1 MRCSIKRLL
10 WVLLLVQ
17 SCLLQAVEIY
27 VAPFVTASEDHLLEL
42 TREEKEFG
50 GLFYRAVLSFDE
62 EHFLTVR
69 QLRESDLIKGREVTS
84 LLAAGELCEK
94 YNIDY
99 LVYGFYKKTYQYSE
113 AEIRVYERETKENK
127 KVFYAKAEHG
137 EINIMKDDLARKL
150 VVYFYDLLG
159 VDERE
164 RRKIPTKAFGGIEIY
179 GGLGYWTPTG
189 DWFGLVTGIAAAEV
203 GVFIQPDDIIL
214 YDPDWLVLF
223 RYGFTA
229 SYMLGLNK
237 PDVEDAYL
245 HSMQLDI
252 PVRLC
257 VLFLQQHMAYA
268 GIGLFYRHD
277 FVYQIRL
284 FGSPVW
290 SNSGTLGA
298 SSAVGYEYWCGE
310 SKLYAFGGELKLDAA
325 FYEHPVVRLALLF
338 TFKYRLDFDG
348 GTESVRAEND
358 DGGEAGSDADA
369 DAAGEAAPAA
379 DTEAAG
385 EAGED

>member
-1 MRCSIKRLL
+1 MRCSIKKLL
-10 WVLLLVQ
+10 WMLLLTQ

-27 VAPFVTASEDHLLEL
+27 VAPFVTVSEDHLLEL

-62 EHFLTVR
+62 EHLLTVR

-137 EINIMKDDLARKL
+137 EIYIMKDELARKL

-159 VDERE
+159 VDEKE
-164 RRKIPTKAFGGIEIY
+164 RQKIPTKAFGGIEIY
-179 GGLGYWTPTG
+179 SGLGYWTPTG
-189 DWFGLVTGIAAAEV
+189 DWFGLVTGIASAEI
-203 GVFIQPDDIIL
+203 GVFIQPDDIIF
-214 YDPDWLVLF
+214 YDPDWLMLF
-223 RYGFTA
+223 RYGLTA
-229 SYMLGLNK
+229 GYMLGLNK

-245 HSMQLDI
+245 HSMQLEL

-268 GIGLFYRHD
+268 GVGLFYRHD

-290 SNSGTLGA
+290 SNSGTLGVSCA
-298 SSAVGYEYWCGE
+298 AGYEYWCGE
-310 SKLYAFGGELKLDAA
+310 NKLYAFGGELKLDAA
-325 FYEHPVVRLALLF
+325 FYENTVVRLALLF
-338 TFKYRLDFDG
+338 TFKYRLDFEGPTDVMSAESG
-348 GTESVRAEND
+348 GDSVDSDSGTAVP
-358 DGGEAGSDADA
+358 ASDA
-369 DAAGEAAPAA
+369 EAAVKN
-379 DTEAAG
+379 
-385 EAGED
+385 